1 MDITDFEAM
10 LVIKKHQLDEELA
23 IQADVQWRIVENLN
37 AANAARD
44 RHKDLLAQVESSA
57 ASEIIA
63 ENPKLAMTKVDS
75 EVKRDP
81 HRVRMLG
88 TYMEAKEVADRWNGM
103 YEAWRARGFAIKS
116 LCDLYSSSY
125 FTSDSHTPRPGH
137 TVQEGYEALRARGAR
152 ARAEAKPVRRRV
164 IE

>member
-1 MDITDFEAM
+1 MEIEDFEKM

-23 IQADVQWRIVENLN
+23 IQADVQWRIVERLN
-37 AANAARD
+37 AANATRD
-44 RHKDLLAQVESSA
+44 QYKDKLAQAESKL

-75 EVKRDP
+75 EVKCDP
-81 HRVRMLG
+81 HRIRVLSA
-88 TYMEAKEVADRWNGM
+88 YMETKSVADRWNGL

-125 FTSDSHTPRPGH
+125 FASDSHTTPTRG
-137 TVQEGYEALRARGAR
+137 TLQQNYETLR
-152 ARAEAKPVRRRV
+152 EASKRTRTETKTTRRR